1 MDQYVQKVQVVEL
14 SGCRAS
20 GRRIG
25 VSYISYKM
33 DYYVSL
39 RVVALHRLSG
49 YVSLR
54 RDCFENC
61 SCKTFKVLEQNT

>member
-14 SGCRAS
+14 SCCRAC

-25 VSYISYKM
+25 VSHISYKV
-33 DYYVSL
+33 DHHVPL
-39 RVVALHRLSG
+39 CVIALHRLSG

-54 RDCFENC
+54 RDGYENC
-61 SCKTFKVLEQNT
+61 CSKAFKILEQNT